1 MGRRVWKNAGIR
13 AAFGVI
19 GLLLTTLLW
28 QAAWASATDEEQ
40 LWRSIA
46 DGLSQNVVLKRQ
58 ELDRLHRDLPGIKN
72 ALGTDLS
79 QVSSRLDQ
87 LLLLRGVAGD
97 TPWASRTLLM
107 ELAELDKAVDVAR
120 GPLEDIR
127 DALARTKQEYAT
139 LRQIR
144 TQNASREYADLINEE
159 LAGPGREF
167 KDLKHAVD
175 VVKEEVDAALAQ
187 ADALTADIAAAR
199 TDETNRFIAVFGQTY
214 LESAGSLL
222 HPANVLGLFDDVVE
236 WADASPRFWGPILR
250 FTPWGTFFLLGTVYA
265 ALAFWA
271 VRFLALRRSENWPSR
286 RAGLACLAVGLGFF
300 LARHSLLYV
309 GNQFTSLVWV
319 VFLAYGLYR
328 LSGGGKVLAV
338 LYGCFLAGVCLDV
351 FNLPASAAC
360 AVWPV
365 VSGLGVWR
373 LARGLGWRCPMV
385 WLLLVSG
392 VAALAGFGPQAIM
405 LVQAVFMLYLAVYV
419 SGAVQ
424 RWLGALAAG
433 RTRSIA
439 HLAQPLAVT
448 VLAALYIAWVLIFMG
463 GPGLM
468 EYVFAMT
475 FSVGKATVSLD
486 AVSGLVISFF
496 LLRLVQAWFQESLA
510 FINFRGKPMDP
521 GLAHTVGAAFSYIT
535 WTLFILFSLH
545 LFAVPL
551 GALTWIA
558 SGLSVGIGFG
568 LKDIVNNFISGLII
582 MFGGTVKKGDIIQQG
597 KNLGEV
603 VDLSVRNTIVRTLD
617 NTTVIIPNSSFLRG
631 EIVNLSYQ
639 GTTLRLTI
647 PVTVAPGTKIKKVR
661 KLLLGIAKEH
671 KDVLKNPPPEVLL
684 RTFGRLGLEF
694 DLQVW
699 IDNFIKKFDVQSE
712 LSTTID
718 QVFQDNK
725 ILVPFQGVKVKY
737 KPKGTE
743 AMQLEAQR
751 EELRQKRG
759 KVFGKVR
766 LLRRVHARR
775 RWPAPTPAAGGEE

>member
-1 MGRRVWKNAGIR
+1 MGRLGWKR
-13 AAFGVI
+13 SGV
-19 GLLLTTLLW
+19 GLVCLLLVGLLW
-28 QAAWASATDEEQ
+28 QAALAASQDEEQ

-58 ELDRLHRDLPGIKN
+58 EMARMRKDLPEFRQ
-72 ALGTDLS
+72 ALGGALS
-79 QVSSRLDQ
+79 HISSRLDQ

-107 ELAELDKAVDVAR
+107 QLAELDKAVAVAR
-120 GPLEDIR
+120 GPLEDVQ
-127 DALARTKQEYAT
+127 DSLARTKQEYAT

-144 TQNASREYADLINEE
+144 AQNASREYADLINEE

-167 KDLKHAVD
+167 KELKHDVD
-175 VVKEEVDAALAQ
+175 SVKAEVDAALEQ
-187 ADALTADIAAAR
+187 AAALSADIATAR
-199 TDETNRFIAVFGQTY
+199 ADETARFIDIFGRTY
-214 LESAGSLL
+214 FTSAGSLL
-222 HPANVLGLFDDVVE
+222 HPANLLGLVDDLIE
-236 WADASPRFWGPILR
+236 WLDAGPRFWGPILG
-250 FTPWGTFFLLGTVYA
+250 FTPWGIFFLLSALFA
-265 ALAFWA
+265 ALAYGGGK
-271 VRFLALRRSENWPSR
+271 LALRRRPETWQ
-286 RAGLACLAVGLGFF
+286 AQGLACLAVGLGMF
-300 LARHSLLYV
+300 LARHVLLYA

-319 VFLAYGLYR
+319 AVISYGLFR
-328 LSGGGKVLAV
+328 LSGSGGVLPV
-338 LYGCFLAGVCLDV
+338 LYGCFLAGIIQDV
-351 FNLPASAAC
+351 LNLPASAAS
-360 AVWPV
+360 ALWPIV
-365 VSGLGVWR
+365 AAAGVWR
-373 LARGLGWRCPMV
+373 LVRGFGWRCPLV
-385 WLLLVSG
+385 WLLVLSG
-392 VAALAGFGPQAIM
+392 GAAVLGFGPQAII

-424 RWLGALAAG
+424 RWLGELAG
-433 RTRSIA
+433 NRKRSLA

-448 VLAALYIAWVLIFMG
+448 VMAALYVAWVLVFMG

-468 EYVFAMT
+468 EYVFALT

-486 AVSGLVISFF
+486 ALSWLFLSFF
-496 LLRLVQAWFQESLA
+496 LLRLIQAWFQEALA
-510 FINFRGKPMDP
+510 FVNFRGKAMDP

-535 WTLFILFSLH
+535 WTFFILFVLY

-647 PVTVAPGTKIKKVR
+647 PVTVAPGSKIKKVK
-661 KLLLGIAKEH
+661 KLLMGIAKEH
-671 KDVLKNPPPEVLL
+671 KDVLKTPPPEVLL
-684 RTFGRLGLEF
+684 RTIGRMGLEF

-699 IDNFIKKFDVQSE
+699 IDNFMKKFQVQSE

-718 QVFQDNK
+718 QAFQDNK

-759 KVFGKVR
+759 QVFGKVR

-775 RWPAPTPAAGGEE
+775 RWPAPVPVAGGEE

>member
-1 MGRRVWKNAGIR
+1 MGRRGWKRAGVG
-13 AAFGVI
+13 FMGV
-19 GLLLTTLLW
+19 LLATLLW
-28 QAAWASATDEEQ
+28 QAALASPTDEEQ
-40 LWRSIA
+40 LWHSIA

-58 ELDRLHRDLPGIKN
+58 ELDRMHRDLPGIKN
-72 ALGTDLS
+72 DLGAELS
-79 QVSSRLDQ
+79 KVSSRLDQ
-87 LLLLRGVAGD
+87 LLLLRGVAGE

-107 ELAELDKAVDVAR
+107 ELAELDRAVADAR
-120 GPLEDIR
+120 GPLDDIR
-127 DALARTKQEYAT
+127 DTLARTKQEYAT

-167 KDLKHAVD
+167 KELKHAVD
-175 VVKEEVDAALAQ
+175 AVKQDVDAALSQ
-187 ADALTADIAAAR
+187 ADALTADIATAR
-199 TDETNRFIAVFGQTY
+199 NDETNRFIAVFGQTY
-214 LESAGSLL
+214 LHSAGSLL
-222 HPANVLGLFDDVVE
+222 HLANVLGFFDDVVE
-236 WADASPRFWGPILR
+236 WADASPRFWMPILR
-250 FTPWGTFFLLGTVYA
+250 FTPWGMFCLLSAVYA
-265 ALAFWA
+265 ALAFWG
-271 VRFLALRRSENWPSR
+271 VRFLALRRPETWPSR
-286 RAGLACLAVGLGFF
+286 RAGLTCLAVGLGLF
-300 LARHSLLYV
+300 LARHSLLYI

-319 VFLAYGLYR
+319 VLLAYGLYR
-328 LSGGGKVLAV
+328 LSGGGDVLAV
-338 LYGCFLAGVCLDV
+338 LYGCFLAGVVLDV
-351 FNLPASAAC
+351 FNMPASAAC
-360 AVWPV
+360 AVWPAV
-365 VSGLGVWR
+365 AGVGAWR
-373 LARGLGWRCPMV
+373 LARSQGWRCPMV
-385 WLLLVSG
+385 WLLLASG
-392 VAALAGFGPQAIM
+392 AAALVGFGPQASM

-419 SGAVQ
+419 SGAIQ

-448 VLAALYIAWVLIFMG
+448 LLAALFIAWVLIFMG

-671 KDVLKNPPPEVLL
+671 KEVLKNPPPDVLL

-712 LSTTID
+712 LAATID

-751 EELRQKRG
+751 EELRQKRA

-766 LLRRVHARR
+766 LLRRVHLRR
-775 RWPAPTPAAGGEE
+775 RWPAPTPVTGGEE